1 MKGTILVILLL
12 AATALLLSGCT
23 DSSEPPRSLTPVTT
37 VPTMSPVITPT
48 ITQAIADYL
57 TGPMPGDKS
66 VAISVDRSAVNPNI
80 TITFRG
86 GAGINFV
93 ATMDTLLTRSDG
105 VVMQDSL
112 SRPRVNDHITMV
124 GTKEVSETR
133 ADRLQVFITLV
144 TGDKYLIYDQTLP
157 YKSRG

>member
-23 DSSEPPRSLTPVTT
+23 DSSEPPGSLTPVTT

-144 TGDKYLIYDQTLP
+144 TGDNYLIYDQTLP

>member
-1 MKGTILVILLL
+1 MKGTILIILLL
-12 AATALLLSGCT
+12 TAVTLLVSGCT
-23 DSSEPPRSLTPVTT
+23 DSSAPPESLTPVTT
-37 VPTMSPVITPT
+37 LPPTSPLVTPT

-93 ATMDTLLTRSDG
+93 ATMDTVLTRSDG

-112 SRPRVNDHITMV
+112 PRPRVNDHITMV

>member
-23 DSSEPPRSLTPVTT
+23 DSSEPPGSLTPVTT
-37 VPTMSPVITPT
+37 VTTMSPVITPT

>member
-23 DSSEPPRSLTPVTT
+23 DSSEPPGSLTPVTT

-93 ATMDTLLTRSDG
+93 ATMDTVLTRSDG

-112 SRPRVNDHITMV
+112 PRPRVNDHITMV

>member
-1 MKGTILVILLL
+1 MKGTILIILLL
-12 AATALLLSGCT
+12 TAVTLLLSGCT
-23 DSSEPPRSLTPVTT
+23 DSSAPPGSLTPVTT
-37 VPTMSPVITPT
+37 VPTTSPVITPT

>member
-1 MKGTILVILLL
+1 MKGTILIILLL
-12 AATALLLSGCT
+12 TAVTLLVSGCT
-23 DSSEPPRSLTPVTT
+23 DSSEPPGSLTPVTT

-112 SRPRVNDHITMV
+112 SRPRVNDQITMI
-124 GTKEVSETR
+124 GSKEVSEMR

>member
-23 DSSEPPRSLTPVTT
+23 DSSEPPGSLTPVTT

-112 SRPRVNDHITMV
+112 SRPGVNDHITMV

>member
-23 DSSEPPRSLTPVTT
+23 DSSEPPGSLTPVTT

>member
-1 MKGTILVILLL
+1 
-12 AATALLLSGCT
+12 
-23 DSSEPPRSLTPVTT
+23 
-37 VPTMSPVITPT
+37 
-48 ITQAIADYL
+48 
-57 TGPMPGDKS
+57 MPGDKS

-93 ATMDTLLTRSDG
+93 ATMDTVLTRSDG

-112 SRPRVNDHITMV
+112 PRPRVNDQITMI
-124 GTKEVSETR
+124 GSKEVSEMR

>member
-23 DSSEPPRSLTPVTT
+23 DSSEPPGSLTPVTT
-37 VPTMSPVITPT
+37 VPTTSPVITPT